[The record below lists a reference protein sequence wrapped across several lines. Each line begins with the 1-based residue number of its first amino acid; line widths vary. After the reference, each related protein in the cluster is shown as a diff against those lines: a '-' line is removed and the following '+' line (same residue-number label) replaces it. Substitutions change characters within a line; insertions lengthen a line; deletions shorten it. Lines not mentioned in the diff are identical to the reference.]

1 MKLRFFHPF
10 GPFLVCVCFF
20 GTGFRASAE
29 ELIVDGDFASLGSWG
44 EITEGMGREQADENS
59 PFATKQPDNGR
70 SVLLAGRGRIPH
82 LIQTIHA
89 PVTSG
94 KVEFSMDFKI
104 KGAVSEEGVSGWGV
118 GLFDGSNPAKSSA
131 GFSASTRFR
140 LQNDTGAGG
149 KILLRSKFE
158 PETWYHFS
166 ATLDLG
172 TGKWSGVLMDDIGN
186 EEEFFD
192 EPFSDVRESS
202 VEIGGVRISPQGGQA
217 SDTTPVPFLVDNIS
231 LRVVAE

>member
-1 MKLRFFHPF
+1 MKPRVLNYS
-10 GPFLVCVCFF
+10 GSVLICMVFF
-20 GTGFRASAE
+20 GTGVVASGE
-29 ELIVDGDFASLGSWG
+29 ELITDGDFASLGTWG
-44 EITEGMGREQADENS
+44 EIAEGMSREQTQENS
-59 PFATKQPDNGR
+59 PFAKKQPDNGR
-70 SVLLAGRGRIPH
+70 SVLLSGRGRMPH
-82 LIQTIHA
+82 LIQTINA

-104 KGAVSEEGVSGWGV
+104 NGAVSEEGVSGWGV
-118 GLFDGSNPAKSSA
+118 GLFDGINPAKSSA

-149 KILLRSKFE
+149 RILLRSKFE

-172 TGKWSGVLMDDIGN
+172 TGKWSGVLVDDIGN

-192 EPFSDVRESS
+192 EPFGDAQAGP
-202 VEIGGVRISPQGGQA
+202 VEIGGVRISPQGGHV
-217 SDTTPVPFLVDNIS
+217 SDATPVPLLVDNIS
-231 LRVVAE
+231 LRVLEE